1 MLFTSYRCRSCIQ
14 GRRMVHLLNCMLLL
28 KSQMTY
34 WAKVL
39 LIAAGPSAQHPKLL
53 LPPAEKNWQSLWS
66 TQETGWIYSAV
77 TSKEVCLYWF
87 GTGRSGKFT
96 SLKLTSTSPY
106 CLVPPALARRQECCL
121 GRLLSCPAL
130 PTSPQDSKRKG
141 AALKLSTATSTKVHG
156 HCGQLFVEHPLKKMA
171 RHDSPENSNV
181 STRRVCQ
188 SR

>member
-87 GTGRSGKFT
+87 GTGRSEEN
-96 SLKLTSTSPY
+96 SPPWNS
-106 CLVPPALARRQECCL
+106 PPQAHTAWSHLPLQGDRNAAWEGSWVAQCCPHHPRTAR
-121 GRLLSCPAL
+121 GRVL
-130 PTSPQDSKRKG
+130 PWGWAQQQAPK
-141 AALKLSTATSTKVHG
+141 STAF
-156 HCGQLFVEHPLKKMA
+156 CGTPSEKDGTA
-171 RHDSPENSNV
+171 RFTWE
-181 STRRVCQ
+181 
-188 SR
+188 